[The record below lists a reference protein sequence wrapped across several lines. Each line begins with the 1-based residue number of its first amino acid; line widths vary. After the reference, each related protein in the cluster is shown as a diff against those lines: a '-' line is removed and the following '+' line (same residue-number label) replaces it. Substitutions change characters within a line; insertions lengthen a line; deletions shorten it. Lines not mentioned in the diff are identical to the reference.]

1 LRERSLPL
9 TESQMVRLSGCIV
22 KQTLF
27 EARKCHLAVCG
38 STGCSGPFPY
48 RMKKSR
54 FEIRTLLLMRVGIIQ
69 VHAMIRYI
77 PVAALAPTCEAT
89 LGCMWR
95 PQNLSLNILGT
106 FQVANLDGS
115 MCFSPRLLHQDFST
129 RRHVPRCPPPTPSCI
144 CSRAATDKQAQA
156 CTK

>member
-1 LRERSLPL
+1 
-9 TESQMVRLSGCIV
+9 MVRLSGCIV

-95 PQNLSLNILGT
+95 PQNLSLNHTWYLPGCEPRWLHVLFPNAPASRLQHKT
-106 FQVANLDGS
+106 TCSQVPTTHS
-115 MCFSPRLLHQDFST
+115 LLHLQ
-129 RRHVPRCPPPTPSCI
+129 P
-144 CSRAATDKQAQA
+144 CSY
-156 CTK
+156 